1 MESRE
6 LEQNIHENTRVARR
20 REAIIQAPQEVCVE
34 RARYLTES
42 MTDNW
47 NRHPLARMS
56 LALER
61 ILNNI
66 TVTIRDDELIV
77 GCRTSKLK
85 GAPLFPENKIRWIE
99 PDVDNLDQRVI
110 QKALITEEEKREIRE
125 TITPFWKGK
134 TVEEYFESLIPDD
147 VAEDLDKYIFTMML
161 EINYG
166 IGHFTMDY
174 PRIMA
179 SGLRGIIS
187 ETKERLEKLSPEER
201 DSETGLFYDAVIR
214 SLTAAV
220 TFANRYGDL
229 AETMAKSAKN
239 KTRKEELNEI
249 ARICRRVPEHPPE
262 SFHEAVQFL
271 YFIHLISQIE
281 TGGNSISL
289 GRIDQF
295 LYPWYRKDVENG
307 KITPDGAREL
317 LSLMFLKTNEIW
329 NVLEEVFIPGGEGP
343 EGKTTQNV
351 TFGGVGENGKD
362 ATNDLSYVALEAYND
377 IRTVQPNVSLR
388 IDRDTPSG
396 FIEKAVEY
404 TKDGMLAHFFN
415 DEVVVPMLEKA
426 GHTTGDARNYA
437 LVGCVEPN
445 AQGKTFG
452 STFAVQFNGI
462 KCLEFALSDGID
474 NIFGYQSGIQ
484 SGNPRNF
491 TSYDDLWKAYDAQ
504 VTHYIGQM
512 DKGMQCLDRAIA
524 ERLPSPFASA
534 VIRGCLEKGKDAT
547 SGGAVYNS
555 TGVQFI
561 GFSNTVDSLYG
572 VRKAVFE
579 ENTFTIDDLV
589 TWLEEDWMDAED
601 KQQFF
606 LKKIDKYGNNIDEVD
621 AVASD
626 VLAHYCDV
634 LSRFENFRGGA
645 YWPGVFSV
653 GFHIAFGAFTAATP
667 DGRGAG
673 AILGNGITPSNS
685 SPTKGPTAVTNSA
698 AALPLDRAYNG
709 INLNM
714 RFSGKWI
721 EAADLVG
728 LITGYFKNG
737 GVQVQFNMVDSDI
750 LREAM
755 ENPDRFRDLMIRI
768 SGYSVVFVNLSEDA
782 QEEIIS
788 RIEYKM

>member
-1 MESRE
+1 MEARA
-6 LEQNIHENTRVARR
+6 LEKGLKDNTRVGRR

-42 MTDNW
+42 MAGNW
-47 NRHPLARMS
+47 SMHPLSRMS
-56 LALER
+56 LALEH

-66 TVTIRDDELIV
+66 TVTIRDDELVV
-77 GCRTSKLK
+77 GCRTGKLK

-99 PDVDNLDQRVI
+99 TDVDNLDQRVI
-110 QKALITEEEKREIRE
+110 QKALITKEEKAEIKD
-125 TITPFWKGK
+125 TIIPFWKGK
-134 TVEEYFESLIPDD
+134 TVEEYFEALIPDD
-147 VAEDLDKYIFTMML
+147 VTEDLDKYIFTMML

-174 PRIMA
+174 PRLMEQ
-179 SGLRGIIS
+179 GLGKIIS
-187 ETKERLEKLSPEER
+187 ETKKRLESLSSKDRE
-201 DSETGLFYDAVIR
+201 SETGLFYDAVIR
-214 SLTAAV
+214 SLTAAIS
-220 TFANRYGDL
+220 FANRYGDHAENL
-229 AETMAKSAKN
+229 AGSEKN
-239 KTRKEELNEI
+239 GARKDELLEI

-295 LYPWYRKDVENG
+295 LFPWYQSDINQGR
-307 KITPDGAREL
+307 ITPERAREL
-317 LSLMFLKTNEIW
+317 LALMFLKTNEIW

-351 TFGGVGENGKD
+351 TFGGVDENGKD
-362 ATNDLSYVALEAYND
+362 ATNELSYIALEAYND

-388 IDRDTPSG
+388 INRDTPED
-396 FIEKAVEY
+396 FFERAV
-404 TKDGMLAHFFN
+404 TCVKDGMLAHFIN
-415 DEVVVPMLEKA
+415 DELVIPMLETA
-426 GHTTGDARNYA
+426 GHEPGDARNYA
-437 LVGCVEPN
+437 LVGCMEPN

-474 NIFGYQSGIQ
+474 NIFGYQSGIR
-484 SGNPRNF
+484 SGDPREF
-491 TSYDDLWKAYDAQ
+491 KSYDELWKAYDAQ
-504 VTHYIGQM
+504 VSHYVVQM
-512 DKGMQCLDRAIA
+512 DRGMQCLDRAIA
-524 ERLPSPFASA
+524 EMLPSPFASA
-534 VIRGCLEKGKDAT
+534 MIGGCLEKGKDAT

-561 GFSNTVDSLYG
+561 GFSNVVDSLYA
-572 VRKAVFE
+572 VKKAVFE
-579 ENTFTIDDLV
+579 ENTVTIDDLV
-589 TWLEEDWMDAED
+589 TWLENDWMDAEE
-601 KQQFF
+601 KQQYFK
-606 LKKIDKYGNNIDEVD
+606 KKIDKYGNDISEVD
-621 AVASD
+621 TVGAD
-626 VLAHYCDV
+626 VINHYCDV
-634 LSRFENFRGGA
+634 LSRHENYRGGA

-685 SPTKGPTAVTNSA
+685 SPTHGPTAVMNSA
-698 AALPLDRAYNG
+698 ARLPLDRVFNG

-737 GVQVQFNMVDSDI
+737 GTQVQFNMVDSEI
-750 LREAM
+750 LKQARD
-755 ENPDRFRDLMIRI
+755 NPDRYRDLMIRI

-788 RIEYKM
+788 RIEYKL